1 MIDPRRED
9 PIARAI
15 LPQGAVWIPNLG
27 SSPTDPLAPSRK
39 TEISFSTRTDAL
51 MQQVS
56 QRLLNRHHAQTN
68 ARAKTPCP
76 TTRFQGCR
84 FRTVIEPRM
93 WTFLRPTSM
102 IHGPSSG
109 NGDSIMVH
117 EHAPGH
123 LHTAPEAIEHGRD
136 VRTSSGACS
145 SPVIPSFEHGTP
157 RARNNRMERCVSV
170 RRSLTRPLTVMH
182 GAIGFSSSWCC
193 EPLRCCLD
201 DGREKHHKAKAK
213 NDQDVSLNSQSQQLN
228 RFSSHPSLSLF
239 SS

>member
-1 MIDPRRED
+1 MEVPPQIRSHRPGKLRYPSAHELTLGCNKFPKDCQIVTMLKQTPVLKH
-9 PIARAI
+9 PARQPASK
-15 LPQGAVWIPNLG
+15 AV
-27 SSPTDPLAPSRK
+27 A
-39 TEISFSTRTDAL
+39 F
-51 MQQVS
+51 
-56 QRLLNRHHAQTN
+56 
-68 ARAKTPCP
+68 
-76 TTRFQGCR
+76 
-84 FRTVIEPRM
+84 VIELRM

-123 LHTAPEAIEHGRD
+123 LHTVPEAIEHCRD

-157 RARNNRMERCVSV
+157 RARNNRMECCVSV